1 MMSRSTRESFMT
13 RLHKPLG
20 RTATIKEIPTPP
32 EVDESIA
39 RLVQQ
44 DADLFGIFCER
55 AAATGMKVHK
65 VTQDTLHSAMS
76 IRLREENAHTV
87 GISMT
92 NPKVM
97 ENAVTRAGFD
107 IQDWQNT
114 PGKEGLDAQFD
125 LDAGITDVHAAI
137 AETGSLICQSGANHT
152 RGMSLIVPWHLAIVN
167 KSQIMADLI
176 DFWND
181 RSALSSHQ
189 MPASIAIIT
198 GPSKTADIEGVLI
211 TGVHG
216 PAKVDV
222 FVVEDL

>member
-1 MMSRSTRESFMT
+1 MTRSTRESFLS

-20 RTATIKEIPTPP
+20 RTSTITNVPTPP

-39 RLVQQ
+39 RLVQP
-44 DADLFGIFCER
+44 DADLFSVFCEK
-55 AAATGMKVHK
+55 ATATGMKVHK
-65 VTQDTLHSAMS
+65 VTGDSLYTTITQ
-76 IRLREENAHTV
+76 RLREENISKLGV
-87 GISMT
+87 SMT
-92 NPKVM
+92 DPTATESAIKSAGF
-97 ENAVTRAGFD
+97 ELHDWKAVT
-107 IQDWQNT
+107 
-114 PGKEGLDAQFD
+114 GKAGLDAQFD
-125 LDAGITDVHAAI
+125 LDAGITDVHNAI

-152 RGMSLIVPWHLAIVN
+152 RGMSLIVPWHLAIVK

-181 RSALSSHQ
+181 RSGLSAAQ

-216 PAKVDV
+216 PAMVDV
-222 FVVEDL
+222 FVVEDQ

>member
-1 MMSRSTRESFMT
+1 MMTRSTRESFLA

-20 RTATIKEIPTPP
+20 RTATIPEPP
-32 EVDESIA
+32 EPPAVDESIA
-39 RLVQQ
+39 RLVQP
-44 DADLFGIFCER
+44 DADLYAVFCEK

-65 VTQDTLHSAMS
+65 VTQDTLYPTM
-76 IRLREENAHTV
+76 IQRLREENISKL
-87 GISMT
+87 GISMS
-92 NPKVM
+92 NPQ
-97 ENAVTRAGFD
+97 VTDSAIKSAGFEVH
-107 IQDWQNT
+107 DWKAT
-114 PGKEGLDAQFD
+114 PGKEGLDQQFD
-125 LDAGITDVHAAI
+125 LDAGITDVHNAI

-167 KSQIMADLI
+167 KSQIMPDLI

-181 RSALSSHQ
+181 RSGLSPAQ

>member
-1 MMSRSTRESFMT
+1 MSRSTRESFLS

-20 RTATIKEIPTPP
+20 RTSTITNVPTPP

-39 RLVQQ
+39 RLVQP
-44 DADLFGIFCER
+44 DADLFDVFCKT
-55 AAATGMKVHK
+55 AAATGMTVHQ
-65 VTQDTLHSAMS
+65 VTSDSLYETITA
-76 IRLREENAHTV
+76 RLRDENV
-87 GISMT
+87 RKLSVSMNDPMAT
-92 NPKVM
+92 ESAIKS
-97 ENAVTRAGFD
+97 AGFELH
-107 IQDWQNT
+107 DWKAI
-114 PGKEGLDAQFD
+114 PGKAGLDAQFE
-125 LDAGITDVHAAI
+125 LDAGITDVHNAI

-152 RGMSLIVPWHLAIVN
+152 RGMSLIVPWHLAIVK

-181 RSALSSHQ
+181 RSGLSAAQ

-216 PAKVDV
+216 PAMVDV
-222 FVVEDL
+222 FVVEDQ